1 MKSILGSTILLGSV
15 VTGVT
20 DTIPFLPAT
29 PAEAIVIPSQRIQFA
44 PGRDS
49 EILNG
54 YLGAHNLRSYVFNAM
69 AGQQTYISVDTPS
82 GQPVVLT
89 VFGADGTP
97 LVNGLM
103 TGFSAWNGRLPY
115 SEDYFVRVTNESG
128 LPTPYHLNLTVLPP
142 TSYHRPPFVNF

>member
-1 MKSILGSTILLGSV
+1 MNSILRNVILLGSLV
-15 VTGVT
+15 IGVTGM
-20 DTIPFLPAT
+20 IPFLPAT

-49 EILNG
+49 DSLSG
-54 YLGAHNLRSYVFNAM
+54 YLAPHNVRSYVFNAM
-69 AGQQTYISVDTPS
+69 AGQQTYISVDNPS

-89 VFGADGTP
+89 VFGSDGTP

-128 LPTPYHLNLTVLPP
+128 VPTPYHLNMTILPP